1 MAELSIGRKKAVERK
16 SQLERPSLAQVW
28 ELSYLIRP
36 IPQIPTGLSRE
47 LKRFLDLPHQLD
59 CWSSINTMEPGS
71 SGLPLSGAEYNQFR
85 HTVQQNAAIAL
96 RLRVDLHSPRKIV
109 PRGRPLEVLQSAEDR
124 RSNLISRAVPKGV
137 GYGTSREARLN

>member
-16 SQLERPSLAQVW
+16 TELERPSLAQVW

-96 RLRVDLHSPRKIV
+96 RLRVASIAR
-109 PRGRPLEVLQSAEDR
+109 
-124 RSNLISRAVPKGV
+124 
-137 GYGTSREARLN
+137 ARLFQEADRWRFCNLLKIGARI

>member
-16 SQLERPSLAQVW
+16 SELERPSLAQVW

-85 HTVQQNAAIAL
+85 HTVQQNG
-96 RLRVDLHSPRKIV
+96 S
-109 PRGRPLEVLQSAEDR
+109 SAY
-124 RSNLISRAVPKGV
+124 LVKGV
-137 GYGTSREARLN
+137 

>member
-16 SQLERPSLAQVW
+16 SELERPSLAQVW

-59 CWSSINTMEPGS
+59 SWSSINTMEPGS
-71 SGLPLSGAEYNQFR
+71 SVPEQARLVNPAPSPE
-85 HTVQQNAAIAL
+85 QQGDAHREAVEATALGKKQCPPNAAHA
-96 RLRVDLHSPRKIV
+96 
-109 PRGRPLEVLQSAEDR
+109 A
-124 RSNLISRAVPKGV
+124 
-137 GYGTSREARLN
+137 

>member
-1 MAELSIGRKKAVERK
+1 MAELSIGRKKAVARK
-16 SQLERPSLAQVW
+16 SELERPSLAQVW
-28 ELSYLIRP
+28 ELSYLIKP

-85 HTVQQNAAIAL
+85 HAAQRWSATLCNRVPPSRPGFGSILSAQVQCPDAYRYNATL
-96 RLRVDLHSPRKIV
+96 DYECR
-109 PRGRPLEVLQSAEDR
+109 
-124 RSNLISRAVPKGV
+124 
-137 GYGTSREARLN
+137 